1 MDICNRLT
9 SFIEKCF
16 SKNINVE
23 NNELDMSRHNNVKL
37 DLDSNLDSN
46 LESNLESDSVC
57 LKKCDKLSCCNKE
70 RLISTSTSTS
80 TSTSSSTSSK
90 NEKLIEELT
99 PLDLSDMSK
108 KVDEII
114 DIIKE
119 CEIKYE
125 CKSEDAGE
133 PLLNSEIIFL

>member
-1 MDICNRLT
+1 MDICNRVT

-23 NNELDMSRHNNVKL
+23 NSELDMSRHNNVKL
-37 DLDSNLDSN
+37 DLHLD
-46 LESNLESDSVC
+46 SNLESDSVFS
-57 LKKCDKLSCCNKE
+57 KECDKFSSCNKE
-70 RLISTSTSTS
+70 RSI
-80 TSTSSSTSSK
+80 STSSK
-90 NEKLIEELT
+90 NKKLIEELT

-119 CEIKYE
+119 CERSYV